1 MFKKFSVLLAI
12 LLIWSGTAFAQVD
25 INKADQAALDGIKG
39 IGPKMS
45 QKILDERAKGGNFK
59 DWNDVQSRVKGIKEK
74 SAIRLSTA
82 GLTVNGQAKD
92 GAPAAVAANAAVSKV
107 ASANAGATSASAKAG
122 SAPPSG
128 KAPAATEKSPPAG
141 KHTVHTAQKK

>member
-1 MFKKFSVLLAI
+1 MIKKFTALFVTLLM
-12 LLIWSGTAFAQVD
+12 WSGIAFAQVD

-45 QKILDERAKGGNFK
+45 QKILDERVKGGNFK

-82 GLTVNGQAKD
+82 GLTVNGQSKN
-92 GAPAAVAANAAVSKV
+92 GAPAAVPSAAAAKKGGAVPKETNSAATPEKAPAVSD
-107 ASANAGATSASAKAG
+107 
-122 SAPPSG
+122 
-128 KAPAATEKSPPAG
+128 KAPAAKKIPA
-141 KHTVHTAQKK
+141 HADLKK